1 MHGLTCNLPGGDP
14 QLSLEYSSVWITG
27 HSAGA
32 HIAASLVVDTPNIT
46 ASPESKRDASILSQ
60 ITGVVGI
67 EGIYDVD
74 LLKSFPSDFYRGFV
88 KQAYGTRLPAD
99 SGPERPAERLPYN
112 DVNAAKYIL
121 PPSGTA
127 GSLLWAIIHS
137 PRDDLVDLVQAE
149 CKYSHLCRLYG
160 EEEHSERTGTG
171 TRVVLE
177 DKRVCGGYD
186 EVLESEE
193 LAAFMHETVL

>member
-1 MHGLTCNLPGGDP
+1 MPVHT
-14 QLSLEYSSVWITG
+14 SLL
-27 HSAGA
+27 
-32 HIAASLVVDTPNIT
+32 LVLDTPNIT
-46 ASPESKRDASILSQ
+46 TSPESKRDASILSQ

-88 KQAYGTRLPAD
+88 EQAYGTRSRAD

-127 GSLLWAIIHS
+127 GSLDWAIIHS
-137 PRDDLVDLVQAE
+137 RGDDLVDLVQAE
-149 CKYSHLCRLYG
+149 SCILIFVAYM
-160 EEEHSERTGTG
+160 ERKNIQ
-171 TRVVLE
+171 RERALE
-177 DKRVCGGYD
+177 Q
-186 EVLESEE
+186 E
-193 LAAFMHETVL
+193 LF